1 MADLIE
7 LQEELNTS
15 TVRFAFEQQI
25 TKSVNFTQLT
35 ILNQFYP
42 PDYAATGQL
51 IAELAHQLQ
60 SEFSSIE
67 VFSSQPAY
75 AFKRDDLPR
84 WEYLQNISIRRSKS
98 ATAGYGRIR
107 SKTLSGIIFFLR
119 ACLHLFRH
127 PSRRQLVLLTTAP
140 PFLPILGYFISCFC
154 KISYVCLLYDIYPDI
169 AINLQ
174 VIKQQHWLTKIWDH
188 LNCLA
193 WNKASAIIVLNN
205 TMKDQIL
212 AKCPEVASKISI
224 IPNWSDPQ
232 EICPIDR
239 DKNWFAWKHN
249 LVDQFTVMYSGNMGR
264 CHDVETLLDAMIIL
278 QNTPIQFVFVGSG
291 DKRKFMQSE
300 IKALGLTNCLFLP
313 YQDKED
319 LVFSLTACD
328 VSILSIDSKMEGLI
342 APSKLYSYLAAGSPI
357 AAICPDHSYLHQ
369 VFADAQCGQAFCNG
383 DAPGL
388 AKYLHELSQN
398 PELVKAMGQ
407 SGRAYCIEN
416 YTIEKVT
423 DDYLS
428 VFKAVQNDSKQGQF
442 IRQSSL

>member
-1 MADLIE
+1 MADFIE
-7 LQEELNTS
+7 LQDELNINTA
-15 TVRFAFEQQI
+15 RLAFDLPT
-25 TKSVNFTQLT
+25 TKSDNLTQLT

-51 IAELAHQLQ
+51 IAELTHQLQ

-75 AFKRDDLPR
+75 AFKRNDLPR

-140 PFLPILGYFISCFC
+140 PFLPILGYFVSCLC
-154 KISYVCLLYDIYPDI
+154 KISYICLLYDIYPDI
-169 AINLQ
+169 AINLK
-174 VIKQQHWLTKIWDH
+174 VIGQQHWLTKTWDH
-188 LNCLA
+188 LNCLT
-193 WNKASAIIVLNN
+193 WKKASAIIVLNS
-205 TMKDQIL
+205 TMKDRIL
-212 AKCPEVASKISI
+212 QKCPEVADKISI

-232 EICPIDR
+232 EIYPIDR
-239 DKNWFAWKHN
+239 ERNWFAWKHN
-249 LVDQFTVMYSGNMGR
+249 LVDRFTVMYSGNMGR
-264 CHDVETLLDAMIIL
+264 CHDLETLLDAMVIL
-278 QNTPIQFVFVGSG
+278 QSTAIQFAFVGGG

-300 IKALGLTNCLFLP
+300 TKALGLTNCLFLP
-313 YQDKED
+313 YQNKED
-319 LVFSLTACD
+319 LAFSLTACD
-328 VSILSIDSKMEGLI
+328 VSILSIDTKMEGLI
-342 APSKLYSYLAAGSPI
+342 VPSKLYSYLAAGSPI

-369 VFADAQCGQAFCNG
+369 VLAEAQCGQTFCNG
-383 DAPGL
+383 DAQGL
-388 AKYLHELSQN
+388 ADYLCKLSQD
-398 PELVKAMGQ
+398 PELVIAMGQ

-428 VFKAVQNDSKQGQF
+428 VFKAVQNDLKQSQF
-442 IRQSSL
+442 SRQSSL